1 MTLLTYLVCP
11 RIPVKVANKQTDFG
25 RSEVYDVYNVRDRL
39 HLIND
44 QVVAS
49 MLDPQTRAIAL
60 SWVKGVPEHGQESE
74 LAEVSRIFW
83 GIYNNVE
90 YRQDNLKYDTY
101 ATLYRTL
108 QVRAGDC
115 DDMTICVAS
124 LLATIGYLPAA
135 KLISPDGTNWH
146 IYAITAIFPRHNPA
160 APTSRYIA
168 LDTTQKG
175 RSYPG
180 WEPPM
185 NQRRHEQV
193 VVFDESGPQ
202 IEVIR

>member
-1 MTLLTYLVCP
+1 M
-11 RIPVKVANKQTDFG
+11 
-25 RSEVYDVYNVRDRL
+25 YNVRDRL

-49 MLDPQTRAIAL
+49 LKDPTIRAVAMN
-60 SWVKGVPEHGQESE
+60 WVRGTPEHGPESE

-83 GIYNNVE
+83 GVYNNVE
-90 YRQDNLKYDTY
+90 YRQDPLSYDSYST
-101 ATLYRTL
+101 AFRTL

-115 DDMTICVAS
+115 DDHLTLVVA
-124 LLATIGYLPAA
+124 LLGSIGYIPAA
-135 KLISPDGTNWH
+135 KLVSGNGRDWH
-146 IYAITAIFPRHNPA
+146 IYAVTAIFPRANPS
-160 APTSRYIA
+160 APTARYIA

-185 NQRRHEQV
+185 ANRRHEQV